1 MVKIQITNSVNR
13 NISDTFNL
21 IVPFELARI
30 FPQYLFFP
38 AVIRTNET
46 QKWIEA
52 GLTRTVFFEG
62 GSKAD
67 EELTSVITNQ
77 SFSYTISNFTSLL
90 RFLVE
95 RIEGEWQF
103 NHQSD
108 DQTNIIWTYGIQ
120 SKNFLAEIIL
130 STIIKPILSKY
141 LSNALEII
149 VNDLQ
154 LKNN

>member
-13 NISDTFNL
+13 NISDAFRL
-21 IVPFELARI
+21 IVPFELSRI
-30 FPQYLFFP
+30 FPRYLFFP

-52 GLTRTVFFEG
+52 GLKRTVFFED
-62 GSKAD
+62 GSTAN
-67 EELTSVITNQ
+67 EELTSVTTNQ
-77 SFSYTISNFTSLL
+77 SFSYTVSNFKSLL

-95 RIEGEWQF
+95 KIEGEWQF
-103 NHQSD
+103 SPESD
-108 DQTNIIWTYGIQ
+108 DQTNIIWTYQIQ
-120 SKNFLAEIIL
+120 SKNYVAEIIL
-130 STIIKPILSKY
+130 RIIIKPFLSKY

-154 LKNN
+154 LSNN